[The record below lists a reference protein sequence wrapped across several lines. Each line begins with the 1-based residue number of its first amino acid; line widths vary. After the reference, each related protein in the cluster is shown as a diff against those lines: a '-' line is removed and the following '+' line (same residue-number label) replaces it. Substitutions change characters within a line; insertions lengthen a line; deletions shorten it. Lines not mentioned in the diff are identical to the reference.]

1 MSYATAT
8 PEQKARVNNFV
19 QQLRAVSIR
28 AWQMNNSMTALVN
41 NWNSDILGIIG
52 SPQGTVITDGTGLA
66 GAAPLTDT
74 QVTNLFGILQTNQT
88 TLMTAGN
95 EAIFMLATGPQ
106 NSTGT

>member
-1 MSYATAT
+1 MSYSTAT
-8 PEQKARVNNFV
+8 PAQQARVNNFV

-41 NWNSDILGIIG
+41 DWNSDILGILG
-52 SPQGTVITDGTGLA
+52 SPQGITIPDGTGLA
-66 GAAPLTDT
+66 GAVPMTDT

-95 EAIFMLATGPQ
+95 SAAFMLATGPQ